1 MSIIKTDKISF
12 TYAQNS
18 PLKRAAIKDIS
29 FELSRGETLGII
41 GHTGS
46 GKSTLLQT
54 LNGLIRPESGTVFVD
69 REKLW
74 NEKKKLSKNRF
85 KVGLVFQYP
94 EHQLFEETVY
104 KDIAFGPKN
113 LGLTEEEIDLRV
125 KKYTALLGLKKEY
138 LEKSPFDLSGG
149 EKRRVALAGILAMEP
164 DVLVLDE
171 PTAGLDPMGREK
183 LFLAVESYKK
193 ERNAAVIIVSHSMED
208 LAKLS
213 DKLLVLQKGEAVM
226 FGSVSEVFSK
236 SDILNE
242 IGLDIPNVTKVL
254 LELSKLGFSVNTD
267 AYTVDSAV
275 KNILDAARKGG
286 AEC

>member
-1 MSIIKTDKISF
+1 MSIIKTDKITF
-12 TYAQNS
+12 TYTQNS

-29 FELSRGETLGII
+29 FELSKGETLGII

-54 LNGLIRPESGTVFVD
+54 LNGLIKPESGTIFID
-69 REKLW
+69 SEKLW
-74 NEKKKLSKNRF
+74 SEKKKLNKNRF

-104 KDIAFGPKN
+104 KDIAFGPTN

-125 KKYTALLGLKKEY
+125 KKYTELLGLKKEY

-149 EKRRVALAGILAMEP
+149 EKRRVALEGILAMEP

-171 PTAGLDPMGREK
+171 PTAGLDPVGREK
-183 LFLAVESYKK
+183 LFSAVNSYKSK
-193 ERNAAVIIVSHSMED
+193 RNAAVIIVSHSMED
-208 LAKLS
+208 LAKFS
-213 DKLLVLQKGEAVM
+213 DKLLVLHKGETVM

-236 SDILNE
+236 HEKLGE

-254 LELSKLGFSVNTD
+254 LELNKLGFPVNQN
-267 AYTVDSAV
+267 AYTVEAALE
-275 KNILDAARKGG
+275 NILDAARKGG